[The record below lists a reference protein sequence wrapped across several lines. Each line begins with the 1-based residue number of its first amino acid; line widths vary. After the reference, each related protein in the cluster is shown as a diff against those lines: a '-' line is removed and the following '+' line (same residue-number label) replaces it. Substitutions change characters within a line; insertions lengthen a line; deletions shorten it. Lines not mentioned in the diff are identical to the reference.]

1 MGFIKLTGLRG
12 GDPIF
17 IRPEGIEF
25 VKKNIDTT
33 GTAVH
38 GGAGWTHSVQEPVDE
53 VLAMIEAADKPK
65 PIVMEFNSRTQSP
78 YKTESEE
85 VAALRN
91 DLSLATNLGEEL
103 RVELESA
110 RAEHVQLLAHHEA
123 LAAEHDRLRAT
134 SMLRTAQ
141 LERKLEE
148 ETKLRAMWSRTS
160 TSLETKL
167 GDVTMLKNH
176 IATRLAEAEADA
188 ARQLKTKQEC
198 HDELEKVRA
207 ELNLLKAT
215 INTEYE
221 AELRRQ
227 LAAACEERDNLNE
240 KQKTALEEIRHLRAR
255 DSSSAWQV
263 AQECL
268 SALLSLY
275 AKANDGSE
283 PAEPASVTAAE
294 EVISDRISILEGRV
308 KASKETIDA
317 VVNSR
322 DQLRLRLEQISEVAK
337 G

>member
-1 MGFIKLTGLRG
+1 MGFIKLTSSENGEPLH
-12 GDPIF
+12 
-17 IRPEGIEF
+17 IRHDF
-25 VKKNIDTT
+25 IDTVQRRSADSDQ
-33 GTAVH
+33 AVVVLF
-38 GGAGWTHSVQEPVDE
+38 GNGAWARRVTESVDE

-65 PIVMEFNSRTQSP
+65 PIVMEFNSRAQSP

-110 RAEHVQLLAHHEA
+110 RAEHRKLLESHEA
-123 LAAEHDRLRAT
+123 LAAEYDRLRAL
-134 SMLRTAQ
+134 SALRTAE
-141 LERKLEE
+141 LEQKLAE

-167 GDVTMLKNH
+167 GDVTMVKNH

-188 ARQLKTKQEC
+188 ARQLKAKQEC
-198 HDELEKVRA
+198 HDELD
-207 ELNLLKAT
+207 LLKAT

-227 LAAACEERDNLNE
+227 LAVACEERDRLKE
-240 KQKTALEEIRHLRAR
+240 EALHLRTR
-255 DSSSAWQV
+255 DS
-263 AQECL
+263 L

-275 AKANDGSE
+275 AKANDGSK
-283 PAEPASVTAAE
+283 PSEPASIAAAE
-294 EVISDRISILEGRV
+294 KVISDRISVLEGLV

-322 DQLRLRLEQISEVAK
+322 DQLRWRLEQISEVAK

>member
-1 MGFIKLTGLRG
+1 MGFIKLTSSENGEPLH
-12 GDPIF
+12 
-17 IRPEGIEF
+17 IRHDF
-25 VKKNIDTT
+25 IDTVQRRSADSDQ
-33 GTAVH
+33 AVVVLF
-38 GGAGWTHSVQEPVDE
+38 GNGAWARRVTESVDE

-65 PIVMEFNSRTQSP
+65 PIVMEFNSRAQSP

-110 RAEHVQLLAHHEA
+110 RAEHRKLLESHEA
-123 LAAEHDRLRAT
+123 LAAEYDRLRAL
-134 SMLRTAQ
+134 SALRTAE
-141 LERKLEE
+141 LEQKLAE

-167 GDVTMLKNH
+167 GDVTMVKNH

-188 ARQLKTKQEC
+188 ARQLKAKQEC

-227 LAAACEERDNLNE
+227 LAVACEERDRLKE
-240 KQKTALEEIRHLRAR
+240 EALHLRTR
-255 DSSSAWQV
+255 DS
-263 AQECL
+263 L

-275 AKANDGSE
+275 AKANDGSK
-283 PAEPASVTAAE
+283 PSEPASIAAAE
-294 EVISDRISILEGRV
+294 KVISDRISVLEGLV

-322 DQLRLRLEQISEVAK
+322 DQLRWRLEQISEVAK